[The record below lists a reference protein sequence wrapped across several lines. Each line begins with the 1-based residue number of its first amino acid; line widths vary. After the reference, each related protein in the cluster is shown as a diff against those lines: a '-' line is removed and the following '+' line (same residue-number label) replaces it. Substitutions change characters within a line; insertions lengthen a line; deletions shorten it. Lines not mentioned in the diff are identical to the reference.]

1 MSDTVTIHNGYC
13 SYHGPAEK
21 APAWAPNVLKSDVA
35 GELRREKFQHG
46 GKAANTRY
54 STPSDTQPSGRDPVH
69 DNLDTTK
76 TAKRVSHIFSAPL
89 TSFEDTTHAWEE
101 GYRAGRAEGCGQ
113 KIQQKLQRFAEC
125 ADDGED
131 VDIGRE
137 WLDVL
142 STLGFLVRSQRS
154 PARWVMTEIGE
165 RTLSAGPM
173 GKEIW

>member
-69 DNLDTTK
+69 DNSDITK

-101 GYRAGRAEGCGQ
+101 GYRAGVSNTG
-113 KIQQKLQRFAEC
+113 KINNAPSGGL
-125 ADDGED
+125 
-131 VDIGRE
+131 ISRE
-137 WLDVL
+137 AALKFFQPET
-142 STLGFLVRSQRS
+142 STLRKRICDDIRAL
-154 PARWVMTEIGE
+154 PAAPT
-165 RTLSAGPM
+165 